1 MAKCLLNPET
11 LSNTRDGHN
20 SQTQLIMTDT
30 CGDDCDSSGHRPH
43 SLVRPGHPLRSGV
56 PHVTADVEQAGVGRE
71 ANRQPVDGD
80 EVHEEVPDLHALP
93 QADPGQLA
101 AQHHVEVV
109 GVHVGGDEKDDGDG
123 GDQHQGDHEARD
135 LQQHLAGRLGD
146 LKLATNKVRR
156 SEISNKQGTAI

>member
-1 MAKCLLNPET
+1 
-11 LSNTRDGHN
+11 
-20 SQTQLIMTDT
+20 MTDT
-30 CGDDCDSSGHRPH
+30 RGDGRENAGHRPH
-43 SLVRPGHPLRSGV
+43 SLVCPGHPLRPGV

-80 EVHEEVPDLHALP
+80 EVHEEVPDLHALS

-109 GVHVGGDEKDDGDG
+109 GVHVGGDEEDDGDG
-123 GDQHQGDHEARD
+123 GDQHQGDHETRD

-146 LKLATNKVRR
+146 LKLATSKTWR